1 MKVDHLHTAQTPT
14 SHKIAIKPKQTQL
27 IIQKCHFKCK
37 YHCWSFARDTSYSV
51 HCSESNFHIWQL
63 SPGESC
69 HWVPWSSSGKRHT
82 SVILYILKLTNE
94 ETQNLDILSFWIGF
108 KTKQNHFGVGKPD
121 SHGIVVWLQAISE
134 ILEYSRSENRTSIYH
149 ICMNIFIAIFTY
161 NTLLEFT
168 QSRNIHGMIVLR
180 NIFKTR
186 K

>member
-1 MKVDHLHTAQTPT
+1 MDWFYSNRWILFHVLFFDKMASLSQSKKTRANESRPFTHNSNPNFT
-14 SHKIAIKPKQTQL
+14 KIAIKPKQTQL
-27 IIQKCHFKCK
+27 IIQKCHFHCK
-37 YHCWSFARDTSYSV
+37 YHCWFFARDTSYSV

-82 SVILYILKLTNE
+82 SVILYTLKLTKE

-134 ILEYSRSENRTSIYH
+134 IPEYSRSENRTWIY
-149 ICMNIFIAIFTY
+149 
-161 NTLLEFT
+161 
-168 QSRNIHGMIVLR
+168 
-180 NIFKTR
+180 
-186 K
+186 